1 MDIEDKDIELK
12 SEEIQEILSRPPHAL
27 IRWGITVFF
36 MVISFLFI
44 GGCFFSY
51 PDTVEAGITITTENP
66 PAWIVARSTGKLK
79 EVFLK
84 DKQKVK
90 AGELIGVVNNPA
102 DTREVLLLKKE
113 LEAFQI
119 NDSMICQG
127 HFTGRLT
134 LGEIQSAYTGFI
146 KSLTEYRD
154 FLKLDLYKEK
164 EEAARREL
172 NEYQIYISHLHN
184 EVNLNKEELKLALSS
199 YSREEILYK
208 KGLVSASDYEKEQQA
223 YLASKRGAEQMQ
235 TTLSSA
241 RIQEAKLH
249 QTIVEIQL
257 EQNQKANSL
266 QVVLQ
271 TAYDQLQVS
280 INNWKLAYLFTAP
293 TDGILSYNEVW
304 QKNQNITA
312 GDKVFSVVA
321 ENSGAV
327 IGKAKLPVSN
337 SGKVKSG
344 QRVNIRLTGYP
355 YMEYGFLTG
364 KVSSISLLSNE
375 DSYTVTVELPDTLQ
389 TSYNHILE
397 FQGELSGSAEVLTDE
412 RSFTARLLG
421 PLRYLWEKY
430 SL

>member
-1 MDIEDKDIELK
+1 MDIEDIELK

-119 NDSMICQG
+119 SDSMICQD

-164 EEAARREL
+164 
-172 NEYQIYISHLHN
+172 
-184 EVNLNKEELKLALSS
+184 
-199 YSREEILYK
+199 
-208 KGLVSASDYEKEQQA
+208 SD
-223 YLASKRGAEQMQ
+223 
-235 TTLSSA
+235 
-241 RIQEAKLH
+241 
-249 QTIVEIQL
+249 
-257 EQNQKANSL
+257 
-266 QVVLQ
+266 
-271 TAYDQLQVS
+271 
-280 INNWKLAYLFTAP
+280 
-293 TDGILSYNEVW
+293 DG
-304 QKNQNITA
+304 
-312 GDKVFSVVA
+312 
-321 ENSGAV
+321 
-327 IGKAKLPVSN
+327 
-337 SGKVKSG
+337 
-344 QRVNIRLTGYP
+344 
-355 YMEYGFLTG
+355 
-364 KVSSISLLSNE
+364 
-375 DSYTVTVELPDTLQ
+375 
-389 TSYNHILE
+389 
-397 FQGELSGSAEVLTDE
+397 
-412 RSFTARLLG
+412 G
-421 PLRYLWEKY
+421 PG
-430 SL
+430 

>member
-1 MDIEDKDIELK
+1 MYM
-12 SEEIQEILSRPPHAL
+12 
-27 IRWGITVFF
+27 IRD
-36 MVISFLFI
+36 L
-44 GGCFFSY
+44 
-51 PDTVEAGITITTENP
+51 TI
-66 PAWIVARSTGKLK
+66 
-79 EVFLK
+79 
-84 DKQKVK
+84 
-90 AGELIGVVNNPA
+90 
-102 DTREVLLLKKE
+102 
-113 LEAFQI
+113 
-119 NDSMICQG
+119 
-127 HFTGRLT
+127 
-134 LGEIQSAYTGFI
+134 
-146 KSLTEYRD
+146 EYRKNPIGID
-154 FLKLDLYKEK
+154 EKPRFSWKLESEK
-164 EEAARREL
+164 QDVVQTS
-172 NEYQIYISHLHN
+172 YQIQVVSGGQLTPGSVPEHD
-184 EVNLNKEELKLALSS
+184 S

-223 YLASKRGAEQMQ
+223 YLASKRGTEQMQ

-266 QVVLQ
+266 QVALQ
-271 TAYDQLQVS
+271 TVYDQLQVS

-412 RSFTARLLG
+412 RSFTARLLS

>member
-223 YLASKRGAEQMQ
+223 YLASKRGTEQMQ

-249 QTIVEIQL
+249 QTIVEIR
-257 EQNQKANSL
+257 K
-266 QVVLQ
+266 Q
-271 TAYDQLQVS
+271 TACKWHCRQHTISYKSVSTIGNWHTCSPHLQMES
-280 INNWKLAYLFTAP
+280 CLIMKCGRRIRTLRQGIKYFLLWRKIRGLSSARQSCLFP
-293 TDGILSYNEVW
+293 TR
-304 QKNQNITA
+304 
-312 GDKVFSVVA
+312 
-321 ENSGAV
+321 
-327 IGKAKLPVSN
+327 AK
-337 SGKVKSG
+337 
-344 QRVNIRLTGYP
+344 
-355 YMEYGFLTG
+355 
-364 KVSSISLLSNE
+364 
-375 DSYTVTVELPDTLQ
+375 
-389 TSYNHILE
+389 
-397 FQGELSGSAEVLTDE
+397 
-412 RSFTARLLG
+412 
-421 PLRYLWEKY
+421 
-430 SL
+430 

>member
-1 MDIEDKDIELK
+1 
-12 SEEIQEILSRPPHAL
+12 
-27 IRWGITVFF
+27 
-36 MVISFLFI
+36 
-44 GGCFFSY
+44 
-51 PDTVEAGITITTENP
+51 
-66 PAWIVARSTGKLK
+66 
-79 EVFLK
+79 
-84 DKQKVK
+84 
-90 AGELIGVVNNPA
+90 
-102 DTREVLLLKKE
+102 
-113 LEAFQI
+113 
-119 NDSMICQG
+119 
-127 HFTGRLT
+127 
-134 LGEIQSAYTGFI
+134 
-146 KSLTEYRD
+146 
-154 FLKLDLYKEK
+154 
-164 EEAARREL
+164 
-172 NEYQIYISHLHN
+172 
-184 EVNLNKEELKLALSS
+184 
-199 YSREEILYK
+199 
-208 KGLVSASDYEKEQQA
+208 
-223 YLASKRGAEQMQ
+223 
-235 TTLSSA
+235 
-241 RIQEAKLH
+241 
-249 QTIVEIQL
+249 
-257 EQNQKANSL
+257 
-266 QVVLQ
+266 
-271 TAYDQLQVS
+271 
-280 INNWKLAYLFTAP
+280 LFTAP

>member
-1 MDIEDKDIELK
+1 M
-12 SEEIQEILSRPPHAL
+12 
-27 IRWGITVFF
+27 
-36 MVISFLFI
+36 
-44 GGCFFSY
+44 
-51 PDTVEAGITITTENP
+51 
-66 PAWIVARSTGKLK
+66 
-79 EVFLK
+79 
-84 DKQKVK
+84 
-90 AGELIGVVNNPA
+90 
-102 DTREVLLLKKE
+102 
-113 LEAFQI
+113 
-119 NDSMICQG
+119 
-127 HFTGRLT
+127 
-134 LGEIQSAYTGFI
+134 
-146 KSLTEYRD
+146 
-154 FLKLDLYKEK
+154 
-164 EEAARREL
+164 
-172 NEYQIYISHLHN
+172 
-184 EVNLNKEELKLALSS
+184 NLNKEELKLTLSS

-223 YLASKRGAEQMQ
+223 YLASKRGTEQMQ

-266 QVVLQ
+266 QVALQ
-271 TAYDQLQVS
+271 TVYDQLQVS

-412 RSFTARLLG
+412 RSFTARLLS

>member
-1 MDIEDKDIELK
+1 
-12 SEEIQEILSRPPHAL
+12 
-27 IRWGITVFF
+27 
-36 MVISFLFI
+36 
-44 GGCFFSY
+44 
-51 PDTVEAGITITTENP
+51 
-66 PAWIVARSTGKLK
+66 
-79 EVFLK
+79 
-84 DKQKVK
+84 
-90 AGELIGVVNNPA
+90 
-102 DTREVLLLKKE
+102 
-113 LEAFQI
+113 
-119 NDSMICQG
+119 MICQD

-223 YLASKRGAEQMQ
+223 YLASKRGTEQMQ

-266 QVVLQ
+266 QVALQ

>member
-1 MDIEDKDIELK
+1 MDIEDIELK

-119 NDSMICQG
+119 SDSMICQD

-223 YLASKRGAEQMQ
+223 YLASKRGTEQMRKQ
-235 TTLSSA
+235 TACKWHCRQYTISYKSVSTIGNWHTCSPHLQMESFLIMKCGRRIRILRQGIKYFLLWRKIRGLSSA
-241 RIQEAKLH
+241 RQSCLFPTRAK
-249 QTIVEIQL
+249 
-257 EQNQKANSL
+257 
-266 QVVLQ
+266 
-271 TAYDQLQVS
+271 
-280 INNWKLAYLFTAP
+280 
-293 TDGILSYNEVW
+293 
-304 QKNQNITA
+304 
-312 GDKVFSVVA
+312 
-321 ENSGAV
+321 
-327 IGKAKLPVSN
+327 
-337 SGKVKSG
+337 
-344 QRVNIRLTGYP
+344 
-355 YMEYGFLTG
+355 
-364 KVSSISLLSNE
+364 
-375 DSYTVTVELPDTLQ
+375 
-389 TSYNHILE
+389 
-397 FQGELSGSAEVLTDE
+397 
-412 RSFTARLLG
+412 
-421 PLRYLWEKY
+421 
-430 SL
+430 

>member
-1 MDIEDKDIELK
+1 MDIEDKELK

-223 YLASKRGAEQMQ
+223 YLASKRGTEQMQ

-266 QVVLQ
+266 QVALQ

-304 QKNQNITA
+304 QKNQNI
-312 GDKVFSVVA
+312 
-321 ENSGAV
+321 
-327 IGKAKLPVSN
+327 KALDYSPN
-337 SGKVKSG
+337 
-344 QRVNIRLTGYP
+344 
-355 YMEYGFLTG
+355 
-364 KVSSISLLSNE
+364 LSDIHFPIQKPKE
-375 DSYTVTVELPDTLQ
+375 
-389 TSYNHILE
+389 
-397 FQGELSGSAEVLTDE
+397 
-412 RSFTARLLG
+412 
-421 PLRYLWEKY
+421 
-430 SL
+430 

>member
-1 MDIEDKDIELK
+1 MDIEDKELK

-223 YLASKRGAEQMQ
+223 YLASKRGTEQMQ

-344 QRVNIRLTGYP
+344 QWVNIRLTGYP

>member
-1 MDIEDKDIELK
+1 
-12 SEEIQEILSRPPHAL
+12 
-27 IRWGITVFF
+27 
-36 MVISFLFI
+36 
-44 GGCFFSY
+44 
-51 PDTVEAGITITTENP
+51 
-66 PAWIVARSTGKLK
+66 
-79 EVFLK
+79 
-84 DKQKVK
+84 
-90 AGELIGVVNNPA
+90 
-102 DTREVLLLKKE
+102 
-113 LEAFQI
+113 
-119 NDSMICQG
+119 
-127 HFTGRLT
+127 
-134 LGEIQSAYTGFI
+134 
-146 KSLTEYRD
+146 
-154 FLKLDLYKEK
+154 
-164 EEAARREL
+164 
-172 NEYQIYISHLHN
+172 
-184 EVNLNKEELKLALSS
+184 
-199 YSREEILYK
+199 
-208 KGLVSASDYEKEQQA
+208 
-223 YLASKRGAEQMQ
+223 MQ

-249 QTIVEIQL
+249 QTIVRYSWNKTESKQPASGIADSIRSV
-257 EQNQKANSL
+257 K
-266 QVVLQ
+266 
-271 TAYDQLQVS
+271 VS

-412 RSFTARLLG
+412 RSFTARLSV
-421 PLRYLWEKY
+421 R
-430 SL
+430 